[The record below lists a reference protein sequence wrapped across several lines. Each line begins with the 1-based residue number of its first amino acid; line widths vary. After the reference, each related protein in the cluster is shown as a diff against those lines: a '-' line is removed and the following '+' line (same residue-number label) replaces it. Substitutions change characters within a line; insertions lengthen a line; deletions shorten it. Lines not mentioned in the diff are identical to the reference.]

1 MKLQQ
6 RLALIGFSGIMVAG
20 FVFSQVYI
28 HKRNRQEL
36 EDIADELADTWK
48 YKILLDDHQTKLLRN
63 VIIEFTIKKNE
74 VLNGIYTQDAKIARL
89 QAIQRNEHL
98 RLQKFLSEEQFQDY
112 LEMNKQMTQ
121 KNFV

>member
-36 EDIADELADTWK
+36 EEIADELADTWK

>member
-36 EDIADELADTWK
+36 EEIADELADTWK
-48 YKILLDDHQTKLLRN
+48 YKISLDDHQTKLLRN

-74 VLNGIYTQDAKIARL
+74 VLNGIYTQDGKIARL